1 MELRR
6 AGGSRRSLKAVLWI
20 ALRAFREIKG
30 TRSTWEEIRT
40 TKDPTTFVVPFEDTA
55 ALTGLLVAFGGIYL
69 GHRFDNPYFDGAA
82 SLVIGVI
89 LMGVA
94 GFLGFE
100 SKGLLI
106 GEGASAETLHSIR
119 TSRGGRSSRQGGEKS
134 SDDVLRTAHGAFDDG
149 GRIRRRAAR
158 ARANG
163 GGRAPRATNS
173 EPPPRDQARL
183 HRSAIA
189 GSPCAFRAVVTC
201 RHGST
206 ARTGTMHNGC
216 REPQRAFHQTRPTRH
231 WVGGGPADRRRFP
244 CSPVRAIRG
253 RPIAEAGV
261 LGGRCAG
268 APWGRC
274 RGQAT
279 RDSGASG
286 AGVWDAPIERFV
298 ERFRDIEQFASV
310 PGTLQIGRFN
320 TPPRLGDLAS
330 LTLPAKDLEA
340 LPRCHPGDCE
350 VKLSAAAM
358 TRFKQQVKWSAPT
371 AARQANEVAREML
384 LELVRGYQVNGTAAL
399 GQYNDDDTPL
409 SVAEQFALLTSGGQ
423 LPIPV
428 PALMSYLDEYPR
440 GRPPGAED
448 FFYWAIV
455 DFGLKPTIRVNH
467 VTIYPLAAS
476 PSAGAAY
483 AIAIKQL
490 YASHYFHTTLEL
502 RFLVPDNRPGRRG
515 FYLVSFTR
523 SRSDG
528 MTGFKGALV
537 RPIINRRSRDAVRRY
552 LEHIKRQVERPTRRT
567 SEGACRAD
575 RRELVSLTDV
585 ILVKAP
591 CHGLDRP

>member
-1 MELRR
+1 MDVVSLSGRSIRR
-6 AGGSRRSLKAVLWI
+6 ALLGIGL
-20 ALRAFREIKG
+20 
-30 TRSTWEEIRT
+30 
-40 TKDPTTFVVPFEDTA
+40 A
-55 ALTGLLVAFGGIYL
+55 A
-69 GHRFDNPYFDGAA
+69 
-82 SLVIGVI
+82 
-89 LMGVA
+89 
-94 GFLGFE
+94 
-100 SKGLLI
+100 GLLI
-106 GEGASAETLHSIR
+106 VVASPAAQSGPFGDDILRKLGFSVADVRALHGGA
-119 TSRGGRSSRQGGEKS
+119 
-134 SDDVLRTAHGAFDDG
+134 
-149 GRIRRRAAR
+149 
-158 ARANG
+158 
-163 GGRAPRATNS
+163 
-173 EPPPRDQARL
+173 
-183 HRSAIA
+183 
-189 GSPCAFRAVVTC
+189 AVVKRLET
-201 RHGST
+201 
-206 ARTGTMHNGC
+206 
-216 REPQRAFHQTRPTRH
+216 
-231 WVGGGPADRRRFP
+231 
-244 CSPVRAIRG
+244 PVRQELAYV
-253 RPIAEAGV
+253 GV
-261 LGGRCAG
+261 
-268 APWGRC
+268 
-274 RGQAT
+274 
-279 RDSGASG
+279 
-286 AGVWDAPIERFV
+286 VYVDAPIERFV

-528 MTGFKGALV
+528 MTGFKCDPSSTGARV
-537 RPIINRRSRDAVRRY
+537 MPSVATWSMSSDRSSVPPDGLLKGRVAR
-552 LEHIKRQVERPTRRT
+552 I
-567 SEGACRAD
+567 GASSF
-575 RRELVSLTDV
+575 LSQMSSW
-585 ILVKAP
+585 
-591 CHGLDRP
+591 

>member
-1 MELRR
+1 
-6 AGGSRRSLKAVLWI
+6 
-20 ALRAFREIKG
+20 
-30 TRSTWEEIRT
+30 
-40 TKDPTTFVVPFEDTA
+40 
-55 ALTGLLVAFGGIYL
+55 
-69 GHRFDNPYFDGAA
+69 
-82 SLVIGVI
+82 
-89 LMGVA
+89 
-94 GFLGFE
+94 
-100 SKGLLI
+100 
-106 GEGASAETLHSIR
+106 
-119 TSRGGRSSRQGGEKS
+119 
-134 SDDVLRTAHGAFDDG
+134 
-149 GRIRRRAAR
+149 
-158 ARANG
+158 
-163 GGRAPRATNS
+163 
-173 EPPPRDQARL
+173 
-183 HRSAIA
+183 
-189 GSPCAFRAVVTC
+189 
-201 RHGST
+201 
-206 ARTGTMHNGC
+206 
-216 REPQRAFHQTRPTRH
+216 
-231 WVGGGPADRRRFP
+231 
-244 CSPVRAIRG
+244 
-253 RPIAEAGV
+253 
-261 LGGRCAG
+261 
-268 APWGRC
+268 
-274 RGQAT
+274 
-279 RDSGASG
+279 
-286 AGVWDAPIERFV
+286 
-298 ERFRDIEQFASV
+298 
-310 PGTLQIGRFN
+310 
-320 TPPRLGDLAS
+320 
-330 LTLPAKDLEA
+330 
-340 LPRCHPGDCE
+340 
-350 VKLSAAAM
+350 M